1 MISSLTSDPILAEM
15 FADTAR
21 NGGHTKI
28 TESSAPPHKVDYEAM
43 IAAGGDAAAKAML
56 RSDPTDVFA
65 ESASKWATLAFAE
78 KGPAGSRAR

>member
-1 MISSLTSDPILAEM
+1 
-15 FADTAR
+15 
-21 NGGHTKI
+21 
-28 TESSAPPHKVDYEAM
+28 M